1 MTVAALSRMVKFE
14 HSLFALPFAASAVV
28 LVAHD
33 ARFDPVRL
41 LLIALAVVAART
53 AAMAMNR
60 LADRA
65 FDAENPRTRGRELV
79 TGAVS
84 IGAAWLLLVGS
95 AAAFVALAWAIRP
108 VCGILALPVLA
119 ILLGYSYAK
128 RFTWAVH
135 LWLGV
140 AQALGPI
147 GVAIALT
154 GEAPASAVVLG
165 LGVGAWVAGFD
176 VLYALQDEAFDRGAR
191 LHSIPA
197 RFGVDAALAWSRML
211 HLGAALAITAAG
223 ILAHRGAGWLT
234 GSVLMMALLAAEHR
248 YAAPGGTLRRDR
260 IGAAFFQFNA
270 FASVA
275 FAACALADLALR
287 TAS

>member
-1 MTVAALSRMVKFE
+1 MNVAALSRMVKFE

-28 LVAHD
+28 LVARD
-33 ARFDPVRL
+33 ARVDPPRL
-41 LLIALAVVAART
+41 LLVAIAVVAART

-60 LADRA
+60 IADRA
-65 FDAENPRTRGRELV
+65 FDAGNPRTRARELV

-84 IGAAWLLLVGS
+84 VPAAWLLLLAS
-95 AAAFVALAWAIRP
+95 AAVFVAVAWAIRP
-108 VCGILALPVLA
+108 ICGLLALPVLGV
-119 ILLGYSYAK
+119 LLGYSYAK

-154 GEAPASAVVLG
+154 GGAPAAAVVLG

-176 VLYALQDEAFDRGAR
+176 VLYALQDLDFDRGAR

-197 RFGVDAALAWSRML
+197 QFGVEGALLWSRTL
-211 HLGAALAITAAG
+211 HLLAAIAIAAAG
-223 ILAHRGAGWLT
+223 VLAGRGAGWIA
-234 GSVLMMALLAAEHR
+234 GSVLMTALLVAEHY
-248 YAAPGGTLRRDR
+248 YAAPGGQLRRER

-287 TAS
+287 T